1 MEDARTDDGEHLA
14 ALVRETVDD
23 LEKREVPTVQEDGSG
38 GVSFFE
44 NNDLFLCEGCKNPH
58 RVGGSD

>member
-1 MEDARTDDGEHLA
+1 MADDPTCQECG
-14 ALVRETVDD
+14 RRIETVDD

-44 NNDLFLCEGCKNPH
+44 NNDLFLCEGCKNPL